1 VIGPTGQG
9 LGDGIED
16 VLVACPENDVR
27 AHAGRSLGDPADGER
42 GVPLA
47 AAERLAAGSGQVRRP
62 SYPGLSSEPEMEQLR
77 GCLTPGQG
85 RTSRA
90 RVPARGW
97 PWLFSRPGTRRWF
110 KVRESP

>member
-1 VIGPTGQG
+1 MIGPTGQG

-62 SYPGLSSEPEMEQLR
+62 SYPGRSSEPEMEQLR
-77 GCLTPGQG
+77 GCLTPGQCLC
-85 RTSRA
+85 
-90 RVPARGW
+90 RGAVQPLLVIHQADQW
-97 PWLFSRPGTRRWF
+97 PFGGHL
-110 KVRESP
+110 